1 MMRVEN
7 FLEGLSEEEI
17 EVVGTH
23 GQVVVMSD
31 ENKTLGYFDT
41 VEEANQYVTD
51 NTL

>member
-1 MMRVEN
+1 MRIVN
-7 FLEGLSEEEI
+7 FLEGLSEEKI

-23 GQVVVMSD
+23 GQVAVVNDDD
-31 ENKTLGYFDT
+31 ETLAYFDT

>member
-23 GQVVVMSD
+23 DQVVVMSD
-31 ENKTLGYFDT
+31 ENEALGYFDT
-41 VEEANQYVTD
+41 VEEANEYVAQQS
-51 NTL
+51 

>member
-7 FLEGLSEEEI
+7 FLEGLSEDEI
-17 EVVGTH
+17 ELVGAH

-31 ENKTLGYFDT
+31 ENIALEYFDT

-51 NTL
+51 QTL